1 MITIPSLSKV
11 QSAVQLLIPAVLLA
25 FCGQAS
31 AQSAKEDERPVEDA
45 AKFKLLQKA
54 NPALPSIYII
64 GDSTVRVGTPGQ
76 RGWGDELAAFFD
88 PSKINVV
95 NHAIGGRSSRTFIAE
110 GRWGASLAQMQK
122 GDFLL
127 IQFGHNDGGPLNDDS
142 RARGTI
148 RGTGEESE
156 EIDNILTKKHEV
168 VHSYGW
174 YLRQYIR
181 EAKAKGVVPIV
192 CSPIPRKS
200 WAKDG
205 KTVNRSGAGS
215 YGGWAREVA
224 GQEQAAF
231 IDLNNIIATGY
242 EKLGP
247 AAVEP
252 LFADKLPASTPGNG
266 TATPAAPSKDGTH
279 TSVEGAR
286 FNARSVVAGLKGL
299 SDRPLDRFLSHSADG
314 IPAVDSSKPAGDQT
328 AGATAH

>member
-1 MITIPSLSKV
+1 MLKIPFLPIIQPSLRF
-11 QSAVQLLIPAVLLA
+11 LMPAIMLA
-25 FCGQAS
+25 FCSHTS
-31 AQSAKEDERPVEDA
+31 AQQPAKEDERPVEDA

-54 NPALPSIYII
+54 NPALPSLYII

-88 PSKINVV
+88 RAKINIV
-95 NHAIGGRSSRTFIAE
+95 NHAIGGRSSRTFITE
-110 GRWGASLAQMQK
+110 GRWAASLAQMQK

-127 IQFGHNDGGPLNDDS
+127 IQFGHNDVGPINDDS

-181 EAKAKGVVPIV
+181 DAKAKGVVPVI
-192 CSPIPRKS
+192 CSPIPRMS
-200 WAKDG
+200 WSKDG
-205 KTVNRSGAGS
+205 RTVNRSGAGS

-224 GQEQAAF
+224 DQEKAAF

-242 EKLGP
+242 EKLGQE
-247 AAVEP
+247 AVGP
-252 LFADKLPASTPGNG
+252 LFADKVPAAPAGNG
-266 TATPAAPSKDGTH
+266 TATAHSKDGTH
-279 TSVEGAR
+279 TSAEGAQ

-299 SDRPLDRFLSHSADG
+299 PGKPLDPFLSPAADG
-314 IPAVDSSKPAGDQT
+314 VPPFDSSKPASVPPPSK
-328 AGATAH
+328 TAH